1 MIRKWNIVNDQS
13 RTNYNAGN
21 EIMDN
26 TEFMKSNLCDNNKA
40 DILVGGDINNIR
52 HDTTQV
58 AFKNGASFTKCITKK
73 NIKQIVK
80 MKIQPMHKDIFL
92 NQIILKLI
100 RLFYFSWIETIL
112 LDI

>member
-13 RTNYNAGN
+13 STNYNAGN

-26 TEFMKSNLCDNNKA
+26 TEFEKSNLCDNNKA
-40 DILVGGDINNIR
+40 DILVGDDTNNIR
-52 HDTTQV
+52 HHTTQV

-100 RLFYFSWIETIL
+100 RLFYFS
-112 LDI
+112 